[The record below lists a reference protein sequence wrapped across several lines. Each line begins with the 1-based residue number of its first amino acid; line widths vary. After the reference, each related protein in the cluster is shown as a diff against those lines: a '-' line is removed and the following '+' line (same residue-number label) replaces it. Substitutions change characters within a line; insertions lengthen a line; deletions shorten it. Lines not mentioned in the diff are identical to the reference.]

1 MQQCMP
7 DTGSWGP
14 VRGEKYCAR
23 TAARNIC
30 SPLTPLVTFFG
41 HTLLQLLNASPQRQ
55 FSEQPAS
62 VGILC

>member
-1 MQQCMP
+1 MP

-30 SPLTPLVTFFG
+30 SPLTPRATVIG
-41 HTLLQLLNASPQRQ
+41 HTLLQLHNASPQRQ
-55 FSEQPAS
+55 FSELLAS